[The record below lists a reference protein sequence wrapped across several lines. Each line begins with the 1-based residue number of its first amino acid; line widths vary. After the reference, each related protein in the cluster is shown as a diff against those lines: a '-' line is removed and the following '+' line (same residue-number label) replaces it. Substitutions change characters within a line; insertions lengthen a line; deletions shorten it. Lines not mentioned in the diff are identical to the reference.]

1 MLMAALPAPPRATSA
16 SVRSGHGR
24 VLALLPSTC
33 SSDGGAADGVDGRTA
48 FRACVAVHADG
59 ALTAWS
65 GARPRGGGAPQLV
78 RHDEPALVTRAL
90 SAAVGGTAGSRQ
102 LALLATTHA
111 TAMLV
116 DADTALGSGDPV
128 SGRGDSGI
136 SSTAPIAGVLGS
148 AALPRPATA
157 LDWDAANEQ
166 VVLGDGAGTV
176 AFLPLRTL
184 LEASTASGQPLLQPW
199 APSWLSHVTGA
210 VGTAAGPAVSSVR
223 LWPFSAHTCA
233 AAA

>member
-1 MLMAALPAPPRATSA
+1 M
-16 SVRSGHGR
+16 RS
-24 VLALLPSTC
+24 
-33 SSDGGAADGVDGRTA
+33 A

-65 GARPRGGGAPQLV
+65 GALPRGGGAPHLV
-78 RHDEPALVTRAL
+78 RHDEPALVTCGL
-90 SAAVGGTAGSRQ
+90 SAAAGGTAGPRQ
-102 LALLATTHA
+102 LALLATA
-111 TAMLV
+111 QGTAVLV
-116 DADTALGSGDPV
+116 DADTALGSSGPV
-128 SGRGDSGI
+128 SGSGGSGI
-136 SSTAPIAGVLGS
+136 SGTVSVAGVLGS

-166 VVLGDGAGTV
+166 VVFGDGAGTV

-184 LEASTASGQPLLQPW
+184 LEASTAGGQPLLQPW
-199 APSWLSHVTGA
+199 APSWLSHVTGT
-210 VGTAAGPAVSSVR
+210 VGIAAGPAVSAVR